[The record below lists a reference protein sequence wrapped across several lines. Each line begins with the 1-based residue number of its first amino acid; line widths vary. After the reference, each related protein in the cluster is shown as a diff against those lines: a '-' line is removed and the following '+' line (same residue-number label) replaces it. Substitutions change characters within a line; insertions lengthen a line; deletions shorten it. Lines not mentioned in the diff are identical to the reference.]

1 MVIGGIGKLDKRE
14 TEEGK
19 VYYNMVLILD
29 GSSEIGA
36 RVISNICLDLFK
48 ALD

>member
-14 TEEGK
+14 TEGGK
-19 VYYNMVLILD
+19 VYYMELTLV

-36 RVISNICLDLFK
+36 QVSSNICLDLFK